1 MHISANNIPITTIL
15 IPLEYMI
22 TIYINLSK
30 YQKNISKCIRYLC
43 SSRALQMHPLHNF
56 PQENLD
62 SSCSHSLHLFPQGVK
77 GEAEQ
82 VNASVK
88 CLQISLFRFTQTI
101 PKNQKQNRRKCWAA
115 EIFSLFNFMQIFF
128 LKINV
133 CAGKS
138 KKKFSRNGG
147 TGKWKQAGIRK
158 KPSPFLQFICFL
170 FLPQNFSVGVA
181 EYSLQQLNLS
191 VGFKDIWNTLELC
204 LFLRQVVAAAGRN
217 N

>member
-1 MHISANNIPITTIL
+1 
-15 IPLEYMI
+15 MI
-22 TIYINLSK
+22 TIYINSSK
-30 YQKNISKCIRYLC
+30 HPKEISKCLRYLY
-43 SSRALQMHPLHNF
+43 SSRALQMHPLHKF

-62 SSCSHSLHLFPQGVK
+62 CSCSHSLHLFPQGVK

-101 PKNQKQNRRKCWAA
+101 PKNQKQNRRKCSAA

-138 KKKFSRNGG
+138 KKKVSTQRGNRKMKTGRN
-147 TGKWKQAGIRK
+147 TEKAK
-158 KPSPFLQFICFL
+158 SFLQFICFL
-170 FLPQNFSVGVA
+170 FFTRNFLVGVA
-181 EYSLQQLNLS
+181 KYSLPTVKFVCWLQRHL
-191 VGFKDIWNTLELC
+191 KYT
-204 LFLRQVVAAAGRN
+204 
-217 N
+217 

>member
-22 TIYINLSK
+22 TIYINSSK
-30 YQKNISKCIRYLC
+30 YQKEISKSIRYLY

-62 SSCSHSLHLFPQGVK
+62 CSCSHSLHLFPQGVK

-82 VNASVK
+82 FNASVK

-138 KKKFSRNGG
+138 KKKFLRSGG
-147 TGKWKQAGIRK
+147 NRK
-158 KPSPFLQFICFL
+158 MK
-170 FLPQNFSVGVA
+170 
-181 EYSLQQLNLS
+181 
-191 VGFKDIWNTLELC
+191 T
-204 LFLRQVVAAAGRN
+204 GRN
-217 N
+217 TEKAKSFFAIYLFSFFASKLFSGRGRVQPTTVKFVCWLQRHLKYTWVVFVS